1 CEQVALKVVR
11 VYEAAS
17 LACNLV
23 LAGFVLPRVADEDAV
38 ADRLDPERRIAVLK
52 LRIDERAWR
61 RDQMPSPV
69 EDVDACVV
77 EIGRV
82 KQRLPRRRLRD
93 REALVDRAASSR
105 GGDESRRRR
114 APPGADHPVLTRKD
128 EVRRPQRRRTR
139 GRADLE
145 LAGDSGEHRAGR
157 PAVHSLEGKS
167 ADHLKDARAVV
178 DRGLVGAFFG
188 PPPRARGAAGEP
200 PAVDEVRVEGWRH
213 PRYV

>member
-128 EVRRPQRRRTR
+128 EVRTPRRRPPPPPPAAVTR
-139 GRADLE
+139 AAVDVLLQARIIPSS
-145 LAGDSGEHRAGR
+145 LAKMKFDVPSVVGLAVVPTWNWPAIPENTAPVGSPGTPCAGR
-157 PAVHSLEGKS
+157 PPMST
-167 ADHLKDARAVV
+167 RA
-178 DRGLVGAFFG
+178 
-188 PPPRARGAAGEP
+188 
-200 PAVDEVRVEGWRH
+200 PAPV
-213 PRYV
+213 